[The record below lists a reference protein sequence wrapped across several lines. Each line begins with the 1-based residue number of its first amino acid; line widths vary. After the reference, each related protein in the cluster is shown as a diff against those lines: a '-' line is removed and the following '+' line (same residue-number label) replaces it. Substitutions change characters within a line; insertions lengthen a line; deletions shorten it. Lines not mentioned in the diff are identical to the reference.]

1 MTATY
6 QGQLRARYLLPI
18 WTNRGDVVLRLFDVV
33 LASVALLL
41 SAPLMS
47 VIAVTI
53 LLTSPGPAIFRQ
65 ERVGYRQQKFRMLKF
80 RTMRHDSSES
90 VHREFVTRM
99 LAGDDPR
106 SQPGSGLYKLEADPR
121 VTAFGV
127 FLRRTSLDEL
137 PQLINVIRGDM
148 SLVGPRPALPWDM
161 ELFKRHYL
169 RRFEIKPG
177 ITGLWQVRGRNR
189 LSMQEA
195 LDLDLEYVN
204 RRSLRL
210 YVGILLQT
218 IPVVLFNRE
227 CR

>member
-1 MTATY
+1 MNH
-6 QGQLRARYLLPI
+6 R
-18 WTNRGDVVLRLFDVV
+18 DVALRLFDVV
-33 LASVALLL
+33 LASLALLL
-41 SAPLMS
+41 SVPIMA
-47 VIAVTI
+47 VIAVVI

-65 ERVGYRQQKFRMLKF
+65 ERVGYRQQNFRMLKF
-80 RTMRHDSSES
+80 RTMRHRSSES

-106 SQPGSGLYKLEADPR
+106 SQPGSGLYKIEADPR
-121 VTAFGV
+121 VTAVGA

-148 SLVGPRPALPWDM
+148 SLVGPRPPLPWEM

-169 RRFEIKPG
+169 TRFDIRPG

-189 LSMQEA
+189 LSMQEG

-204 RRSLRL
+204 RRSVRL
-210 YVGILLQT
+210 YLGILLQT
-218 IPVVLFNRE
+218 IPAVLFNQE